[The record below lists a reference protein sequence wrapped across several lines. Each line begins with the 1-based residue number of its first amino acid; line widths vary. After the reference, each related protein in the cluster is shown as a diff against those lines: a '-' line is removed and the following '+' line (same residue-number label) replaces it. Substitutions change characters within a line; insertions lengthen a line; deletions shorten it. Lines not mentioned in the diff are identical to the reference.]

1 MIHKPVAPDRSQHSY
16 SYKPDDVEQAISS
29 SRRKPRFR
37 DVVNAAVH
45 DNFHA
50 ELKRKLREGVDKSE
64 MEQYRKSLVE
74 LKDIKDKK
82 IRAFYEQQN
91 DRLNDC
97 LEVNTLV
104 TSMVDDVLDSMNPQ
118 DVRKSTRVLN

>member
-1 MIHKPVAPDRSQHSY
+1 
-16 SYKPDDVEQAISS
+16 
-29 SRRKPRFR
+29 
-37 DVVNAAVH
+37 
-45 DNFHA
+45 
-50 ELKRKLREGVDKSE
+50 LREGVDKSE

-91 DRLNDC
+91 ERLNDC

>member
-1 MIHKPVAPDRSQHSY
+1 
-16 SYKPDDVEQAISS
+16 
-29 SRRKPRFR
+29 
-37 DVVNAAVH
+37 
-45 DNFHA
+45 
-50 ELKRKLREGVDKSE
+50 

-91 DRLNDC
+91 ERLNDC